1 MLKRFIMASPDIF
14 TPVTCAQCEP
24 ALICEESGGPMAD
37 LPILVLS
44 HKRQTS
50 CTVLNCE
57 HRSSRGGLS
66 SCHHN
71 GVCVGHFGQKYAHQ
85 ETAAS
90 HFPGLWPWSFWS
102 SSHKGADTSPAAWLM
117 PFYSPVLLSLCSS
130 QSPGI
135 SSVLLRVC

>member
-1 MLKRFIMASPDIF
+1 MLNCVKEVHHGVSRPF
-14 TPVTCAQCEP
+14 TPVACAQCEP
-24 ALICEESGGPMAD
+24 ALICEENGVPVAD

-44 HKRQTS
+44 YKRQTS

-85 ETAAS
+85 QTAAS
-90 HFPGLWPWSFWS
+90 HFPGLWQCSFWS
-102 SSHKGADTSPAAWLM
+102 SSHKGADTSPAVGLC
-117 PFYSPVLLSLCSS
+117 PSSSPCVAA
-130 QSPGI
+130 
-135 SSVLLRVC
+135 SVLVSSPCS